1 MCALGVYVMLTHYCF
16 MLFLTPL
23 FLRIGLVEADPEGA
37 LEGFAEVV
45 RMEPEKA
52 EW

>member
-1 MCALGVYVMLTHYCF
+1 MLLFYAF
-16 MLFLTPL
+16 LNSFSLFLW
-23 FLRIGLVEADPEGA
+23 IGLVEADPEGA

-52 EW
+52 EWWVANEFVE

>member
-1 MCALGVYVMLTHYCF
+1 MLNHLLC
-16 MLFLTPL
+16 LPFLSISSQ
-23 FLRIGLVEADPEGA
+23 IGLVEMDPEGA
-37 LEGFAEVV
+37 LAGFAEVV